1 MNLTKDMYEYLLNF
15 ADDRTIINML
25 SVNKK
30 FHDENF
36 FERIMKR
43 KYPDLIKYR
52 EDNET
57 WKQLFVR
64 MVYYISL
71 MMEKFG
77 IPYFVG
83 LNPIYI
89 FNGIVDPLYIIIT
102 TAAKIGNLEI
112 LKLRK
117 FDNKAPIYFNDMLE
131 YAANAGHLNVIKYFL
146 HEKPSRS
153 RHIAIF
159 AAYRGNTEII
169 KYLLENKYIEEQ
181 DLNKL
186 LSIASTN
193 NREETTNW
201 LISQGARIIS

>member
-15 ADDRTIINML
+15 ADDRAIINML

-30 FHDENF
+30 FHDEEF

-52 EDNET
+52 KDNET
-57 WKQLFVR
+57 WKHLFVR

-71 MMEKFG
+71 ITEKFG
-77 IPYFVG
+77 IPHFVG
-83 LNPIYI
+83 LNPIPV
-89 FNGIVDPLYIIIT
+89 FNGIVDPFYAIVT
-102 TAAKIGNLEI
+102 KAAEVGNLEV
-112 LKLRK
+112 LKLLNFHNR
-117 FDNKAPIYFNDMLE
+117 APIYFNDMLE
-131 YAANAGHLNVIKYFL
+131 YAANTGHLNVIKYFL

-153 RHIAIF
+153 RHIAFF
-159 AAYRGNTEII
+159 AAYRGHTEII
-169 KYLLENKYIEEQ
+169 KYLVENKYIEEK
-181 DLNKL
+181 DLNEL